1 MINRIR
7 RNEIIWGFGIIS
19 GLWILSI
26 ILAGEIHFVHS
37 MSIGLGSVV
46 LSSIFPF
53 AFLLIL
59 IWVACVSKRQG
70 MKAFFITSYIL
81 AAIPIVSTLP
91 WFLSVLFEDNEAVF
105 SLCIFFSTLFGI
117 PVVSVINAVSYWDGF
132 AWIIFVLSLIISM
145 ICYLT
150 LKEKNQTAF
159 ESDVEK

>member
-53 AFLLIL
+53 AFLAVL
-59 IWVACVSKRQG
+59 IWIACVSKRHG
-70 MKAFFITSYIL
+70 LKAFFTTSYIL
-81 AAIPIVSTLP
+81 AAIPIISTLP
-91 WFLSVLFEDNEAVF
+91 WFLSVLFEDNYAVF
-105 SLCIFFSTLFGI
+105 ALCMGVSTFFGL
-117 PVVSVINAVSYWDGF
+117 PVVSSVNAVAYWDELAFGIF
-132 AWIIFVLSLIISM
+132 ALSLFVSLV
-145 ICYLT
+145 CYLT
-150 LKEKNQTAF
+150 VDEDC
-159 ESDVEK
+159 EIDR